1 VLESWP
7 HIYAALQGN
16 ATLLVYYGFTEGFL
30 RSNRRSPDGEQWL
43 QYMQQLLRQPGVQYV
58 GLVNHTMLATALA
71 SAGFVLYPTSY
82 PETGCITLMKARHS
96 FLCVC
101 VDHGCSSHHHVA
113 GGRRRW
119 RWVRC
124 RSRPGIVIA
133 WWSV

>member
-1 VLESWP
+1 VQVLESWP

-58 GLVNHTMLATALA
+58 GLVNHTTLATALA

-101 VDHGCSSHHHVA
+101 VDHGRLVVTGITLLLVDAGDGDGCGADHVPA
-113 GGRRRW
+113 
-119 RWVRC
+119 
-124 RSRPGIVIA
+124 S
-133 WWSV
+133 